1 VCVGLE
7 HAHGLGIIHR
17 DIKPAN
23 IVVQGEEGAPGF
35 AKILDLGIAA
45 TEGDAELDGN
55 VLYGTPE
62 YMAPEQILAQRIDG
76 RVDLYA
82 LGVTLFELLTGR
94 VPFTGSSLQFVLA
107 QQLTAQVP
115 PLAEERPD
123 LPELAALQ
131 ALLDSCLAK
140 DPELRVKSARALREA
155 SDQLLAR
162 LGGPG
167 SGGGALR
174 SEPPIDRKPTV
185 APRRRKLHVYVIVLG
200 VLVAAA
206 FVAWRFFT

>member
-1 VCVGLE
+1 VCIGLE
-7 HAHGLGIIHR
+7 HAHAIGIIHR

-23 IVVQGEEGAPGF
+23 IVVQGEEGLAGF

-82 LGVTLFELLTGR
+82 LGITLFELLTGR
-94 VPFTGSSLQFVLA
+94 VPFTGSSMQFVLA
-107 QQLTAQVP
+107 QQLTGEVP

-123 LPELAALQ
+123 LPELAAFQ

-140 DPELRVKSARALREA
+140 DPEKRIRSARALREA

-167 SGGGALR
+167 TGGTFV
-174 SEPPIDRKPTV
+174 SEPPLGSRRAV
-185 APRRRKLHVYVIVLG
+185 ALPKRRRYVYVLALVL
-200 VLVAAA
+200 LVAAA
-206 FVAWRFFT
+206 LVAWRLAT